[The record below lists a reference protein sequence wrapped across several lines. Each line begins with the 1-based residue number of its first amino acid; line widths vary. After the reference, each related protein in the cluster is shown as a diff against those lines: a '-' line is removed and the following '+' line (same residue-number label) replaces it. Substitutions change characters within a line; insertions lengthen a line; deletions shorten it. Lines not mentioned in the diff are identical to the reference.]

1 MLHRCMVVLA
11 SICLFVQLLIPTGNL
26 AYANTPRNPSAPST
40 QLLTGYFTENKGQ
53 WDDSIRFVSRNDQ
66 QIIAVTLE
74 GVWTFNPKEAVPALP
89 LASILPKGLPTLPK
103 ALPMDAEFSPF
114 PVSDSINIQPEG
126 LLSHEH
132 HYFIGND
139 SNRWATHCRNYTSLR
154 IQDPSQK
161 TDLMLSF
168 QGEEMKLSFFAQ
180 ASSFSP
186 TNYVLDQAKLI
197 NGSDMDTGMLALNS
211 QGHPIIAGFT
221 SSVDFMEGEIPE
233 DSFEILG
240 QNLIYVLKLNPSN
253 YEIEHA
259 TFIGGSD
266 MNMLLGFNLNSKDQ
280 ILLSGMTDS
289 RDFPIHQ
296 PLEGMDSMAG
306 KMMFMAGFV
315 VMLSPDGSELTHS
328 SYFFGPES
336 MMTLTMSQNLDQ
348 QGQWLFYSIILGTEG
363 FEYDH
368 ALVEESEDEETKMI
382 ASFLIQIDPETF
394 TIQKRIL
401 ASYGLTMVLAME
413 VSPDGYLFMSGMSMD
428 MEAMMSI
435 HQSLDDELDYIT
447 SYAVIVDPER
457 KNIVSQLVLSAE
469 KLHFA
474 IASKWKDDTSLVGIA
489 YEVDAETFLSLPPS
503 RNYSKLS
510 DEFPLP
516 KNYFFTY
523 QVPEQKLETFTIG
536 SDEEG
541 YMFGNL
547 YFNPQGQL
555 CVLGSLPGQ
564 ENDFSLPFI
573 EEGDLDEEEYQQAF
587 LMVLEP
593 DTHEILNFLSFGGPA
608 ISASVYM
615 DFSPE
620 GSLHI
625 LGQSA
630 ENSLYTLSPLPND
643 EGNSY
648 DLKLFLLKLSPGI
661 DDQSPPQ
668 IKLDQDLKSYTNKA
682 EATLSGSI
690 LDQESRIKL
699 ATLNQQE
706 LSLDS
711 EGKFSISLTL
721 EKGSNSFLLE
731 AWDTYNNKAELSF
744 ELIYDTQAPLI
755 DIGKVEDFYLGTKK
769 DPTYSF
775 QVISSLS
782 PVKRITV
789 TVNDKVQYEN
799 LDSGAEVACMAP
811 LTLQKGENKIRVTAW
826 NMAGNQAEKEFIYWL
841 GVARMVSL
849 NIGSNK
855 AQISIDGQTEEVT
868 LDTPPIIVSGRT
880 MVPLR
885 FIATAL
891 GAEVTWQASDQSI
904 LIEFQGK
911 RLTLW
916 IGLNYAIMVEQK
928 DGQGITHTMNLDQP
942 PFIRGGRTMV
952 PLRFIAEAFGAKVD
966 FEAQTQK
973 ITFSLITLQ

>member
-1 MLHRCMVVLA
+1 
-11 SICLFVQLLIPTGNL
+11 
-26 AYANTPRNPSAPST
+26 
-40 QLLTGYFTENKGQ
+40 
-53 WDDSIRFVSRNDQ
+53 
-66 QIIAVTLE
+66 
-74 GVWTFNPKEAVPALP
+74 
-89 LASILPKGLPTLPK
+89 
-103 ALPMDAEFSPF
+103 MDAEFSPF

-168 QGEEMKLSFFAQ
+168 QGEEMKLSSFAQ

-348 QGQWLFYSIILGTEG
+348 QDQWLFYSIILGTEG

-413 VSPDGYLFMSGMSMD
+413 VSPDGHLFMSGMSMD

-523 QVPEQKLETFTIG
+523 QVSEQKLETFTIG

-555 CVLGSLPGQ
+555 CLLGSLPGK

-573 EEGDLDEEEYQQAF
+573 EEGDLDEEEYRQAF

-593 DTHEILNFLSFGGPA
+593 DTHEMLNLFSFGGPA
-608 ISASVYM
+608 INTSIFM

-643 EGNSY
+643 AANSY

-661 DDQSPPQ
+661 DDS
-668 IKLDQDLKSYTNKA
+668 KSSTNQ
-682 EATLSGSI
+682 TRPGS
-690 LDQESRIKL
+690 S
-699 ATLNQQE
+699 E
-706 LSLDS
+706 L
-711 EGKFSISLTL
+711 
-721 EKGSNSFLLE
+721 
-731 AWDTYNNKAELSF
+731 Y
-744 ELIYDTQAPLI
+744 Q
-755 DIGKVEDFYLGTKK
+755 
-769 DPTYSF
+769 
-775 QVISSLS
+775 
-782 PVKRITV
+782 
-789 TVNDKVQYEN
+789 
-799 LDSGAEVACMAP
+799 
-811 LTLQKGENKIRVTAW
+811 
-826 NMAGNQAEKEFIYWL
+826 
-841 GVARMVSL
+841 
-849 NIGSNK
+849 
-855 AQISIDGQTEEVT
+855 
-868 LDTPPIIVSGRT
+868 
-880 MVPLR
+880 
-885 FIATAL
+885 
-891 GAEVTWQASDQSI
+891 
-904 LIEFQGK
+904 
-911 RLTLW
+911 
-916 IGLNYAIMVEQK
+916 
-928 DGQGITHTMNLDQP
+928 
-942 PFIRGGRTMV
+942 
-952 PLRFIAEAFGAKVD
+952 
-966 FEAQTQK
+966 
-973 ITFSLITLQ
+973 

>member
-1 MLHRCMVVLA
+1 
-11 SICLFVQLLIPTGNL
+11 
-26 AYANTPRNPSAPST
+26 
-40 QLLTGYFTENKGQ
+40 
-53 WDDSIRFVSRNDQ
+53 
-66 QIIAVTLE
+66 
-74 GVWTFNPKEAVPALP
+74 
-89 LASILPKGLPTLPK
+89 
-103 ALPMDAEFSPF
+103 
-114 PVSDSINIQPEG
+114 
-126 LLSHEH
+126 
-132 HYFIGND
+132 
-139 SNRWATHCRNYTSLR
+139 
-154 IQDPSQK
+154 
-161 TDLMLSF
+161 MLSF
-168 QGEEMKLSFFAQ
+168 QGEELKLSSFAQ
-180 ASSFSP
+180 ASSYSL
-186 TNYVLDQAKLI
+186 TYAREIGGTGLNMGLLA
-197 NGSDMDTGMLALNS
+197 MDS
-211 QGHPIIAGFT
+211 QEHPMIAGFT
-221 SSVDFMEGEIPE
+221 TSTDFMQDEIPE
-233 DSFEILG
+233 DQDEWEADLMSF
-240 QNLIYVLKLNPSN
+240 VLKINPMSQKL
-253 YEIEHA
+253 EFV
-259 TFIGGSD
+259 TFIGGSG

-289 RDFPIHQ
+289 RDFPIHE

-336 MMTLTMSQNLDQ
+336 MMTMIMSQNLDYQ
-348 QGQWLFYSIILGTEG
+348 QQWFFYVILFGTEG
-363 FEYDH
+363 FEHDH
-368 ALVEESEDEETKMI
+368 ALVEESDDELDKMM
-382 ASFLIQIDPETF
+382 ASYLIQIDMESF
-394 TIQKRIL
+394 TITKRIL
-401 ASYGLTMVLAME
+401 VAYGMTMVLSMDA
-413 VSPDGYLFMSGMSMD
+413 SPDGHLFMTGMSMD
-428 MEAMMSI
+428 LSGMMGVNQVANQWNDDDMDLARSYSVI
-435 HQSLDDELDYIT
+435 LDPDKKAILAQLDFASEELHIVPIAKWRDDNTLMGIVNE
-447 SYAVIVDPER
+447 VI
-457 KNIVSQLVLSAE
+457 LG
-469 KLHFA
+469 
-474 IASKWKDDTSLVGIA
+474 DD
-489 YEVDAETFLSLPPS
+489 SLPPQVNS
-503 RNYSKLS
+503 HLFS
-510 DEFPLP
+510 
-516 KNYFFTY
+516 Y

-536 SDEEG
+536 SEEED

-555 CVLGSLPGQ
+555 CLLGSVKKP
-564 ENDFSLPFI
+564 NCDHPLPFI
-573 EEGDLDEEEYQQAF
+573 EKGEMEEEDYHQAF
-587 LMVLEP
+587 FLLLEP
-593 DTHEILNFLSFGGPA
+593 TSREILYSTTFGGPA
-608 ISASVYM
+608 NNSSIFM
-615 DFSPE
+615 LFTGD
-620 GSLHI
+620 GSMFI
-625 LGQSA
+625 LGH
-630 ENSLYTLSPLPND
+630 SLDSMELNFNPVLMDPGQETNI
-643 EGNSY
+643 
-648 DLKLFLLKLSPGI
+648 KLFLLKLSPGI

-711 EGKFSISLTL
+711 EGKFTILLVL

-744 ELIYDTQAPLI
+744 ELVYDTQAPLI
-755 DIGKVEDFYLGTKK
+755 DIGKVEDFYLGTEK

-782 PVKRITV
+782 PVQGITV

-799 LDSGAEVACMAP
+799 LDSGAEVSCMAA

-841 GVARMVSL
+841 GVTRSVSL

-855 AQISIDGQTEEVT
+855 AQITIDGQTEEVT

-952 PLRFIAEAFGAKVD
+952 PLRFIGEAFGAKVD
-966 FEAQTQK
+966 YEPSTQK
-973 ITFSLITLQ
+973 ISFSLITLQ